1 MAAMYVRFEA
11 PRDLQEKAYEAVENA
26 VESGEIVKG
35 ANEVTK
41 AIERG
46 TADLVVMAQDVQ
58 PEEVL
63 AHIPLLCEEK
73 DIPYTYVHSKD
84 ELGVSS
90 GLEVSTSAA
99 AIVDAGRGADLL
111 NQVADQVEDLKE

>member
-11 PRDLQEKAYEAVENA
+11 PRELQDKAYEAVEGA
-26 VESGEIVKG
+26 RDSGTITKG

-41 AIERG
+41 AIERSE
-46 TADLVVMAQDVQ
+46 AKLVVMAQDVS

-73 DIPYTYVHSKD
+73 DIPYTYVHAKA
-84 ELGVSS
+84 ELGVSA
-90 GLEVSTSAA
+90 GLEVGTSAV
-99 AIVDAGRGADLL
+99 AITDPGRTADLV
-111 NQVADQVEDLKE
+111 NQVAEQVAGLKE

>member
-11 PRDLQEKAYEAVENA
+11 PRDLQDKAYESIENA
-26 VESGEIVKG
+26 RDSGEIVKG

-46 TADLVVMAQDVQ
+46 DADLVVMAQDVQ

-63 AHIPLLCEEK
+63 AHVPLLCEEK
-73 DIPYTYVHSKD
+73 DIPYTYVHSKA

-90 GLEVSTSAA
+90 GLEVATSAA
-99 AIVDAGRGADLL
+99 AVTDPGRGADLV
-111 NQVADQVEDLKE
+111 NQVAEQVESLKE